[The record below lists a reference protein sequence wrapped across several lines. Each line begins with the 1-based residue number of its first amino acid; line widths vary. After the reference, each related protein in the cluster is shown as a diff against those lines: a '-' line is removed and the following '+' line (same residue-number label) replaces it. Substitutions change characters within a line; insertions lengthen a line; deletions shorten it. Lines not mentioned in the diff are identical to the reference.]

1 MGKMKIFNRACARA
15 IKFIAKALIYAAL
28 LFGPT
33 LIAVSTQNGD
43 WILLTVLTGII
54 WYGLVCAWEG

>member
-1 MGKMKIFNRACARA
+1 MGKMEIFKRACARA

-43 WILLTVLTGII
+43 WLLLTVLTGII
-54 WYGLVCAWEG
+54 AYGLCCVWED

>member
-1 MGKMKIFNRACARA
+1 MYKIKIFNRACARA

-33 LIAVSTQNGD
+33 LIAVSTQNCG
-43 WILLTVLTGII
+43 WLLLTVPTGIV